1 MNRLEKLIN
10 EVLSEE
16 KEKRDRCLRI
26 ADRKFDKP
34 SAYKSG
40 AVVRC
45 RKGGIWKGLNEYN
58 NVGPST
64 PKTYIVKN
72 DGTYK
77 EVPIKLLSKISNLIY
92 DMGGGETNYY
102 PEKNIVIVDNIPIEQ
117 FAKEPGEIKDEKIYV
132 EYNLNQPYSFPK
144 ANKIIA
150 SQLVYN
156 LDNVESFA
164 TTVNNS
170 LKDNG
175 TFEFYSDV
183 MIKKDK
189 DFLNYLYSE
198 YGFGFPKN
206 LNQWKQEPI
215 QLKKGKFVEP
225 TISYIYNITDTNRN
239 TAKISVT
246 KEGRWWKYDKIE
258 GNINFKPVQWSV
270 EPEYK
275 YNDIT
280 PSKENVLN
288 TFSKALETNIVD
300 FKKLNENLKETD
312 DPQSGKAA
320 PYKSGAVVRCRKGDI
335 WVGLKEEL
343 ENSFIAYKGVKS
355 DFQNH
360 NNPMFFTKDKEGA
373 EHYARV
379 NNGKIITATIN
390 FKNPLIVNAHTYP
403 QGRRYG
409 EGIPMYKD
417 ENGNKSPYSDNFI
430 GTFSDNDINEKV
442 IKLGY
447 DGIIINKKY
456 GNLIDGW
463 EILTFDSST
472 RKIEETLPV
481 LEYSKITEELIIEK
495 VKETL
500 RTWFSRKGAP
510 GKKGGWVDC
519 NSPIRKDGKIK
530 GYKACGREKGET
542 RSKYPSCRP
551 TPAKCKDKGKGKTWG
566 KTK

>member
-117 FAKEPGEIKDEKIYV
+117 FVKEPGEIKDEKIYV

-150 SQLVYN
+150 AQLVYN

-164 TTVNNS
+164 TTINNS

-206 LNQWKQEPI
+206 LNQFKQEPI

-225 TISYIYNITDTNRN
+225 IISYIYNVTDAEGN

-246 KEGRWWKYDKIE
+246 KEGRWWEYAKIE
-258 GNINFKPVQWSV
+258 GDIDFKPVKWSV

-280 PSKENVLN
+280 PSKENILN
-288 TFSKALETNIVD
+288 SFSKALKTDIVD
-300 FKKLNENLKETD
+300 FEKLNENLKEAD
-312 DPQSGKAA
+312 DPQANTAIPYGSGFAK
-320 PYKSGAVVRCRKGDI
+320 V
-335 WVGLKEEL
+335 KEE
-343 ENSFIAYKGVKS
+343 
-355 DFQNH
+355 
-360 NNPMFFTKDKEGA
+360 
-373 EHYARV
+373 
-379 NNGKIITATIN
+379 
-390 FKNPLIVNAHTYP
+390 
-403 QGRRYG
+403 
-409 EGIPMYKD
+409 
-417 ENGNKSPYSDNFI
+417 
-430 GTFSDNDINEKV
+430 V
-442 IKLGY
+442 IQ
-447 DGIIINKKY
+447 
-456 GNLIDGW
+456 
-463 EILTFDSST
+463 
-472 RKIEETLPV
+472 
-481 LEYSKITEELIIEK
+481 EK

-519 NSPIRKDGKIK
+519 NSPIRKDGEIT
-530 GYKACGREKGET
+530 GYKACGRKEGEK
-542 RSKYPSCRP
+542 RSKYPACRP
-551 TPAKCKDKGKGKTWG
+551 TPAGCKAKGKGKTWG

>member
-117 FAKEPGEIKDEKIYV
+117 FSKEPGEIKDEKIYV

-150 SQLVYN
+150 AQLVYN

-164 TTVNNS
+164 TTINNS

-206 LNQWKQEPI
+206 LNQFKQEPI

-225 TISYIYNITDTNRN
+225 IISYSYNVTDADGN
-239 TAKISVT
+239 TAKLSVT

-258 GNINFKPVQWSV
+258 GNIKFKPVQWSV

-300 FKKLNENLKETD
+300 FEKLNENLKETD

-320 PYKSGAVVRCRKGDI
+320 PYGSGFA
-335 WVGLKEEL
+335 
-343 ENSFIAYKGVKS
+343 
-355 DFQNH
+355 
-360 NNPMFFTKDKEGA
+360 
-373 EHYARV
+373 
-379 NNGKIITATIN
+379 
-390 FKNPLIVNAHTYP
+390 
-403 QGRRYG
+403 
-409 EGIPMYKD
+409 
-417 ENGNKSPYSDNFI
+417 
-430 GTFSDNDINEKV
+430 KV
-442 IKLGY
+442 
-447 DGIIINKKY
+447 
-456 GNLIDGW
+456 
-463 EILTFDSST
+463 
-472 RKIEETLPV
+472 
-481 LEYSKITEELIIEK
+481 TEEQLIEK

-500 RTWFSRKGAP
+500 RTWFSRKGEP

-519 NSPIRKDGKIK
+519 NTCRKVDGKTK
-530 GYKACGREKGET
+530 CKACGREKGET
-542 RSKYPSCRP
+542 RSEYPSCRP
-551 TPAKCKDKGKGKTWG
+551 TAAQCKTPGKGTKWG

>member
-117 FAKEPGEIKDEKIYV
+117 FSKEPGEIKDEKIYV

-150 SQLVYN
+150 AQLVYN

-164 TTVNNS
+164 TTINNS

-206 LNQWKQEPI
+206 LNQFKQEPI

-225 TISYIYNITDTNRN
+225 IISYSYNVTDADGN
-239 TAKISVT
+239 TAKLSVT

-258 GNINFKPVQWSV
+258 GNIKFKPVQWSV

-300 FKKLNENLKETD
+300 FEKLNENLKETD

-320 PYKSGAVVRCRKGDI
+320 PYGSGFA
-335 WVGLKEEL
+335 
-343 ENSFIAYKGVKS
+343 
-355 DFQNH
+355 
-360 NNPMFFTKDKEGA
+360 
-373 EHYARV
+373 
-379 NNGKIITATIN
+379 
-390 FKNPLIVNAHTYP
+390 
-403 QGRRYG
+403 
-409 EGIPMYKD
+409 
-417 ENGNKSPYSDNFI
+417 
-430 GTFSDNDINEKV
+430 KV
-442 IKLGY
+442 
-447 DGIIINKKY
+447 
-456 GNLIDGW
+456 
-463 EILTFDSST
+463 
-472 RKIEETLPV
+472 
-481 LEYSKITEELIIEK
+481 TEEL
-495 VKETL
+495 T
-500 RTWFSRKGAP
+500 S
-510 GKKGGWVDC
+510 
-519 NSPIRKDGKIK
+519 
-530 GYKACGREKGET
+530 
-542 RSKYPSCRP
+542 
-551 TPAKCKDKGKGKTWG
+551 
-566 KTK
+566 

>member
-1 MNRLEKLIN
+1 MDRLQKIIQKLVN
-10 EVLSEE
+10 EVLSE
-16 KEKRDRCLRI
+16 KKKADRCLRI
-26 ADRKFDKP
+26 ARRKIPKS
-34 SAYKSG
+34 SAYRSG
-40 AVVRC
+40 NIERC
-45 RKGGIWKGLNEYN
+45 RQGDIWKDLNEYN

-77 EVPIKLLSKISNLIY
+77 EVPIKILSKIPNLIY

-150 SQLVYN
+150 AQLVYN

-164 TTVNNS
+164 TTINNS
-170 LKDNG
+170 LKNNG

-206 LNQWKQEPI
+206 LNQFKQEPI

-225 TISYIYNITDTNRN
+225 IISYIYNITDADRN

-258 GNINFKPVQWSV
+258 GNIKFKPVKWSIA
-270 EPEYK
+270 PEYK
-275 YNDIT
+275 YKDIT

-300 FKKLNENLKETD
+300 FEKLNENLKETD

-320 PYKSGAVVRCRKGDI
+320 PYGSG
-335 WVGLKEEL
+335 
-343 ENSFIAYKGVKS
+343 
-355 DFQNH
+355 
-360 NNPMFFTKDKEGA
+360 
-373 EHYARV
+373 
-379 NNGKIITATIN
+379 
-390 FKNPLIVNAHTYP
+390 
-403 QGRRYG
+403 
-409 EGIPMYKD
+409 
-417 ENGNKSPYSDNFI
+417 
-430 GTFSDNDINEKV
+430 FSKV
-442 IKLGY
+442 
-447 DGIIINKKY
+447 
-456 GNLIDGW
+456 
-463 EILTFDSST
+463 
-472 RKIEETLPV
+472 
-481 LEYSKITEELIIEK
+481 TEEIILEK

-500 RTWFSRKGAP
+500 RTWFSRKGEP
-510 GKKGGWVDC
+510 GNKGGWVDC
-519 NSPIRKDGKIK
+519 NTCREVDGKTK
-530 GYKACGREKGET
+530 CKSCGREKGET
-542 RSKYPSCRP
+542 RSEYPSCRP
-551 TPAKCKDKGKGKTWG
+551 TPSQCKDKGKGKTWG